1 MQDQTKSPN
10 KRTSWHA
17 SGIAR
22 YVFKDGR
29 RTVAPQDAL
38 MDCTL
43 PPKEKNDVWEAIEV
57 DRVEGMQTGALLS
70 GLEGLPGAFCRK
82 VGCLWFDYRK
92 LWRDHTWRDGGL
104 TRMRTSV
111 RLRRANF
118 RTGQSW
124 LIFVSS
130 IILITKY
137 YPNIAIIALIL
148 PCLLDKR

>member
-1 MQDQTKSPN
+1 MLGSTCVIFCWEIGPLQKCDIQSRVLEWDGKWVCIISYFVSPRPQNAGSDQIPKQEDIL
-10 KRTSWHA
+10 A

-82 VGCLWFDYRK
+82 VGCL
-92 LWRDHTWRDGGL
+92 
-104 TRMRTSV
+104 
-111 RLRRANF
+111 
-118 RTGQSW
+118 
-124 LIFVSS
+124 
-130 IILITKY
+130 
-137 YPNIAIIALIL
+137 
-148 PCLLDKR
+148 